1 MRISQV
7 CNNLINNAIKFAEPN
22 SKVDIIAE
30 YNDESQ
36 KLKLSIIGTSTPIP
50 VDQESLLFKPYAKIS
65 NNRRQKDSKGLGLY
79 ICKQIIE
86 QLEGTIAYESGISQ
100 ETIFT
105 ILVPC
110 PQTLLEEN
118 DTYSHETAT
127 MGFLN
132 VKQHN

>member
-50 VDQESLLFKPYAKIS
+50 VD
-65 NNRRQKDSKGLGLY
+65 
-79 ICKQIIE
+79 
-86 QLEGTIAYESGISQ
+86 
-100 ETIFT
+100 
-105 ILVPC
+105 
-110 PQTLLEEN
+110 
-118 DTYSHETAT
+118 
-127 MGFLN
+127 
-132 VKQHN
+132 